1 VTARSDSRSGERR
14 RGLSAG
20 RAVAAGA
27 VLAAVTRIAARLLQQ
42 RSGEYER
49 AARVAGKPKPRSGD
63 DRATRAVGKPKPQ
76 SGADRATRAAG
87 QPNPDVGSGDAMTR
101 SEEELE
107 VRTVRRRRGRVRLRK
122 YVVTEE
128 VQRTIPLRR
137 EEIRV
142 EEEPISNED
151 AGGATE
157 DADVSSED
165 EIVLYKEIPVIEK
178 RIVPAERVRVV
189 KDVRADE
196 AQISERLRKER
207 IDVESPDHK
216 R

>member
-1 VTARSDSRSGERR
+1 
-14 RGLSAG
+14 
-20 RAVAAGA
+20 
-27 VLAAVTRIAARLLQQ
+27 
-42 RSGEYER
+42 
-49 AARVAGKPKPRSGD
+49 
-63 DRATRAVGKPKPQ
+63 
-76 SGADRATRAAG
+76 
-87 QPNPDVGSGDAMTR
+87 MTR

-107 VRTVRRRRGRVRLRK
+107 VRTIRRRRGRVRLRK

-165 EIVLYKEIPVIEK
+165 EIVLYKEIAVIQK
-178 RIVPAERVRVV
+178 RVVPAERVRVV
-189 KDVRADE
+189 KDVRAGE
-196 AQISERLRKER
+196 TQISERLRKER
-207 IDVESPDHK
+207 IEVEGPD
-216 R
+216 RER

>member
-1 VTARSDSRSGERR
+1 VTAPSDSRSGEGR

-20 RAVAAGA
+20 RAVAVGA
-27 VLAAVTRIAARLLQQ
+27 VLGTAAQVAARLLRQ
-42 RSGEYER
+42 RSGVYN
-49 AARVAGKPKPRSGD
+49 
-63 DRATRAVGKPKPQ
+63 
-76 SGADRATRAAG
+76 RATRAAG
-87 QPNPDVGSGDAMTR
+87 KPNAQVGSADAMTR
-101 SEEELE
+101 SEEELK

-142 EEEPISNED
+142 EEEPISSDD
-151 AGGATE
+151 AGRAPE

-178 RIVPAERVRVV
+178 RVVPAERVRIV
-189 KDVRADE
+189 KDVHADE
-196 AQISERLRKER
+196 AQISEKLRKER
-207 IDVESPDHK
+207 IDVETDAE